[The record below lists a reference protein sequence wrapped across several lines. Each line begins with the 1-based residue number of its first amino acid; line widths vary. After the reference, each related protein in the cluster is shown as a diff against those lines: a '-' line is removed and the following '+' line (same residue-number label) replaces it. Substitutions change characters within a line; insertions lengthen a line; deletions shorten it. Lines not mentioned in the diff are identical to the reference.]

1 MDIKLTTDI
10 KERLIEDGL
19 ISIPNFGGFT
29 SAYKPAV
36 VDAVNGQ
43 LAPPSFHIAFDG
55 NLQMNDGRL
64 VEHIR
69 QKYRLSST
77 AALEYID
84 VFASEARAQFDK
96 GEIVVLPEIG
106 RLYRDFAQ
114 KIQFLPD
121 STNFNTDSYG
131 LPTIQFAPVLRNKID
146 AITKATSSD
155 SMSMPQASLPP
166 ITPNLPRQEEP
177 PTPSVNQGSTA
188 ASASFSSNDNA
199 EKTENQVVTSQAPVL
214 VETLGGVNSAQFPSS
229 MEGVK
234 PPTPQ
239 PQVKPT
245 DFMEKMRLKLNE
257 NWRTLLPAAVA
268 VAVLGFLIWQ
278 LNGSSMKNTEGS
290 SKTRTLEPK
299 ENTSPFE
306 NVEATPKE
314 NVAPPVDG
322 NNNVQKPSNQQD
334 IRTITSPEVLSESH
348 KKPTTATTQP
358 NLTPSASGKKA
369 VFLIGG
375 FGNKQNIKKLK
386 TWIAA
391 KGYGIYERPSGGL
404 TLIGCE
410 VPYETKADLLKTLNI
425 LQNKFGGEVELIKR

>member
-10 KERLIEDGL
+10 KERLIEDGS

-43 LAPPSFHIAFDG
+43 LAPPSFHIAFDA

-69 QKYRLSST
+69 QKYRLSSA

-84 VFASEARAQFDK
+84 VFASEARAHFDK

-131 LPTIQFAPVLRNKID
+131 LPTIQFAPVLRNKIE

-155 SMSMPQASLPP
+155 SMSTPQASLPP
-166 ITPNLPRQEEP
+166 ITPSLPRSEQP

-199 EKTENQVVTSQAPVL
+199 KKTDNQIITSQAPVL

-229 MEGVK
+229 IDEVK
-234 PPTPQ
+234 PPTTQ
-239 PQVKPT
+239 PQAEPT
-245 DFMEKMRLKLNE
+245 DFMEKMRLTLNE

-268 VAVLGFLIWQ
+268 VAVLGFLVWQ
-278 LNGSSMKNTEGS
+278 LN
-290 SKTRTLEPK
+290 SKDRK
-299 ENTSPFE
+299 S
-306 NVEATPKE
+306 V
-314 NVAPPVDG
+314 V
-322 NNNVQKPSNQQD
+322 
-334 IRTITSPEVLSESH
+334 
-348 KKPTTATTQP
+348 
-358 NLTPSASGKKA
+358 
-369 VFLIGG
+369 
-375 FGNKQNIKKLK
+375 
-386 TWIAA
+386 
-391 KGYGIYERPSGGL
+391 
-404 TLIGCE
+404 
-410 VPYETKADLLKTLNI
+410 
-425 LQNKFGGEVELIKR
+425 

>member
-1 MDIKLTTDI
+1 
-10 KERLIEDGL
+10 
-19 ISIPNFGGFT
+19 
-29 SAYKPAV
+29 
-36 VDAVNGQ
+36 
-43 LAPPSFHIAFDG
+43 
-55 NLQMNDGRL
+55 MNDGRL

-69 QKYRLSST
+69 QKYRLTST

-131 LPTIQFAPVLRNKID
+131 LPTIQFAPIMRNKID
-146 AITKATSSD
+146 AINKAASSD
-155 SMSMPQASLPP
+155 SVVEPQASTPP
-166 ITPNLPRQEEP
+166 ISPSLPRSEEP
-177 PTPSVNQGSTA
+177 PTPSVNQGSRA
-188 ASASFSSNDNA
+188 ASAAFSSTDNA
-199 EKTENQVVTSQAPVL
+199 KKVGNQVVTSQAPVL
-214 VETLGGVNSAQFPSS
+214 VGTLGGVNSAQFPSS
-229 MEGVK
+229 MDGVK

-239 PQVKPT
+239 PQAEST
-245 DFMEKMRLKLNE
+245 DFMEKMRLKVNE
-257 NWRTLLPAAVA
+257 NWRTLLPIAAV
-268 VAVLGFLIWQ
+268 VAVLGILVWQ
-278 LNGSSMKNTEGS
+278 LSGTSTVKNTEGS
-290 SKTRTLEPK
+290 QKTQSLEPK

-314 NVAPPVDG
+314 NTAPPVDG
-322 NNNVQKPSNQQD
+322 NNNAQKPSNQQD
-334 IRTITSPEVLSESH
+334 MTTITTPEVLSESR

-358 NLTPSASGKKA
+358 NLTPSESGKKA

-386 TWIAA
+386 TWITA
-391 KGYGIYERPSGGL
+391 KGYGIYERRSGGL

-410 VPYETKADLLKTLNI
+410 VPYETKADLLKTLTL
-425 LQNKFGGEVELIKR
+425 LQNKFGGEVELMKR